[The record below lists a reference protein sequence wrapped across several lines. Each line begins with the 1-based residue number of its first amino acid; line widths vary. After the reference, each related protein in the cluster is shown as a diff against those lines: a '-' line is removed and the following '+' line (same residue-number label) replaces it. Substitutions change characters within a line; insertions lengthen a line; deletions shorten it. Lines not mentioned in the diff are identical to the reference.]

1 MTATARRFAGIAAKS
16 SHDVVILSALRTPI
30 CRAYKGRLRNAYP
43 EELLTAVLRAT
54 AKQVEGLDPAL
65 IEDVAVGTVLSE
77 LGGSKA
83 ARAALNSIEGFDA
96 TSTSLYS
103 VNRACASSLQSIS
116 TIPGHIRDGTIS
128 VGISAGMESMTMNYA
143 SRAIPQQAW
152 PALKDSRVKQA
163 RDCFMPMGLTS
174 EKVARRYGVTR
185 RDQDTMAA
193 ESHRRAVAAAET
205 GKFKDEIVPFTVLQ
219 WNSGVEQEVTVLVD
233 DGPRP
238 DVSRD
243 GLARLKPSF
252 AEDGRSTAGNSSQI
266 SDGAAAL
273 LLMRRQSAVDLGLA
287 SSIMGRF
294 LGGSVQGCE
303 PEEMGVGPVKATA
316 ALLQRFGLTATDV
329 DAWEINE
336 AFASQFLYCV
346 RELGLEKALEVG
358 KVNPHGGAIALGHP
372 LGATGA
378 RLVTTLLHS
387 MKRSDS
393 EVGIVSMCV
402 GTGMG
407 MSGLFVRE

>member
-1 MTATARRFAGIAAKS
+1 M
-16 SHDVVILSALRTPI
+16 D
-30 CRAYKGRLRNAYP
+30 
-43 EELLTAVLRAT
+43 
-54 AKQVEGLDPAL
+54 
-65 IEDVAVGTVLSE
+65 
-77 LGGSKA
+77 
-83 ARAALNSIEGFDA
+83 
-96 TSTSLYS
+96 
-103 VNRACASSLQSIS
+103 
-116 TIPGHIRDGTIS
+116 
-128 VGISAGMESMTMNYA
+128 
-143 SRAIPQQAW
+143 
-152 PALKDSRVKQA
+152 
-163 RDCFMPMGLTS
+163 
-174 EKVARRYGVTR
+174 
-185 RDQDTMAA
+185 
-193 ESHRRAVAAAET
+193 
-205 GKFKDEIVPFTVLQ
+205 
-219 WNSGVEQEVTVLVD
+219 
-233 DGPRP
+233 
-238 DVSRD
+238 
-243 GLARLKPSF
+243 
-252 AEDGRSTAGNSSQI
+252 
-266 SDGAAAL
+266 
-273 LLMRRQSAVDLGLA
+273 
-287 SSIMGRF
+287 RF

-316 ALLQRFGLTATDV
+316 ALLQRFGLTAADV

>member
-1 MTATARRFAGIAAKS
+1 
-16 SHDVVILSALRTPI
+16 
-30 CRAYKGRLRNAYP
+30 
-43 EELLTAVLRAT
+43 
-54 AKQVEGLDPAL
+54 
-65 IEDVAVGTVLSE
+65 
-77 LGGSKA
+77 
-83 ARAALNSIEGFDA
+83 
-96 TSTSLYS
+96 
-103 VNRACASSLQSIS
+103 
-116 TIPGHIRDGTIS
+116 
-128 VGISAGMESMTMNYA
+128 
-143 SRAIPQQAW
+143 
-152 PALKDSRVKQA
+152 
-163 RDCFMPMGLTS
+163 
-174 EKVARRYGVTR
+174 
-185 RDQDTMAA
+185 MAA

-238 DVSRD
+238 DVSLD

-316 ALLQRFGLTATDV
+316 ALLQRFGLTAVDV

-336 AFASQFLYCV
+336 AFVSQFLYCV